1 MERIPSLRPWL
12 KGNRTWFRFFSLF
25 RSAVNGRREKG
36 EGRKEREE
44 AALYLPRFYLAY
56 KFAHCCFYSKVP
68 ATELEEEGGIV
79 SWWRGACN
87 ASFLFTILFSL
98 SFFLFVPAVWLR
110 VHTCNNT
117 MLRGEERKREGERRR
132 RGRKKE
138 KKKKE
143 KRKRNKAG
151 RSCFHA
157 VLHSPGN

>member
-117 MLRGEERKREGERRR
+117 MLRGWRGEEEGRGEKEERKKERKKKE
-132 RGRKKE
+132 RKKE
-138 KKKKE
+138 KK
-143 KRKRNKAG
+143 
-151 RSCFHA
+151 
-157 VLHSPGN
+157 